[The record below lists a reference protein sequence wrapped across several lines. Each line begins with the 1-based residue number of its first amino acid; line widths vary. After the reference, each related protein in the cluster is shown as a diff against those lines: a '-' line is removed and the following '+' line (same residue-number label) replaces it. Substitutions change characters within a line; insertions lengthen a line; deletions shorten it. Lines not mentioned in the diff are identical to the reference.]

1 LVQRLLETEESLQ
14 QMEQFREH
22 RQVIQEEMPG
32 LSPEELRIAL
42 RLFHQTRQIL
52 HSGVATSA
60 PTQPPQG
67 AMDEDEE
74 SVDEAGSEEVM
85 DGGEGDKMED

>member
-1 LVQRLLETEESLQ
+1 
-14 QMEQFREH
+14 MEQFREH

-74 SVDEAGSEEVM
+74 SVDEAGSEEFM
-85 DGGEGDKMED
+85 DDGKGDKMEE